1 MPRISKAKV
10 PVEEYN
16 SPVPDPVTPPTK
28 AVKPR
33 AKKTAEPVAE
43 PVVPEKPKRVRK
55 KPAPI
60 PIMAPES
67 EEKKY
72 LGHISETGD
81 AFFNDSA
88 SDTLSSLMS
97 DSETLPYKSPVEDV
111 VHVTFSR
118 GGRIIHEMILKV

>member
-10 PVEEYN
+10 VEEYN
-16 SPVPDPVTPPTK
+16 SSDPVTPPKK
-28 AVKPR
+28 ANPKPR

-60 PIMAPES
+60 PVMAPES

-72 LGHISETGD
+72 LAHISETGD
-81 AFFNDSA
+81 AFFNDSG
-88 SDTLSSLMS
+88 SDTSSLMS
-97 DSETLPYKSPVEDV
+97 DSDTPYKTPVEDV

-118 GGRIIHEMILKV
+118 GGRIIHEMILKI